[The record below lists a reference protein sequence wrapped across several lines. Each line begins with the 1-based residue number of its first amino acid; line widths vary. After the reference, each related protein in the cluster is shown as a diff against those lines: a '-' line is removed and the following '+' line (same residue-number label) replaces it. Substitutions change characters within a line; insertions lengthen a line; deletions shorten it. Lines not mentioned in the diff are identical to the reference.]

1 MNKDIPV
8 PGQRWTSDTEPELG
22 LGIVLK
28 SEYGR
33 AEIFF
38 PAAGEH
44 RQYALASAPIRRV
57 RFSEGDKIRTHSGE
71 PLTVDSIVDTA
82 GLLSYN
88 CGGRAVAE
96 AELSDSISFSKPEED
111 LLRAVLHAERV
122 DQRQGPKIGLGRPLK
137 YQLIAEQGGGFR
149 SRAVFLKRSFGQC
162 VETRHLRLSE
172 VGDGCQRASDYE
184 CDLHVWNGL
193 I

>member
-71 PLTVDSIVDTA
+71 ALIVDSIADTA

-96 AELSDSISFSKPEED
+96 AELSDSISFSKPEERLLAGQVDEIERFKVRVECLQRRRD
-111 LLRAVLHAERV
+111 L
-122 DQRQGPKIGLGRPLK
+122 RQNPARGFAGGR
-137 YQLIAEQGGGFR
+137 I
-149 SRAVFLKRSFGQC
+149 
-162 VETRHLRLSE
+162 
-172 VGDGCQRASDYE
+172 D
-184 CDLHVWNGL
+184 
-193 I
+193 